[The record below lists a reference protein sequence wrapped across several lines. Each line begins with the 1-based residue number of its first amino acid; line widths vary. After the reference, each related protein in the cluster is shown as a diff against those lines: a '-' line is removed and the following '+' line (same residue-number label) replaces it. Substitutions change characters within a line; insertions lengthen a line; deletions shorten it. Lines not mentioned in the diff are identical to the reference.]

1 MSDLKVI
8 AQPGMHSIEF
18 TRTFDAPRE
27 LVFKA
32 HTDPKMV
39 AQWWGLAKYKTTVER
54 LEAKFGGAWRFVQ
67 SDSDGNK
74 FAFRG
79 VFHEVT
85 APERLV
91 QTFEFEGFPGHV
103 ALDSMTLEDVGGKT
117 KITAVS
123 VFQSVAD
130 RDGMVQSG
138 MESGMEE
145 GYVRLDELLK
155 KVRTGAG
162 R

>member
-8 AQPGMHSIEF
+8 TQPGMHSIEF

-27 LVFKA
+27 LVFRA
-32 HTDPKMV
+32 HTDPKMIP
-39 AQWWGLAKYKTTVER
+39 QWWGPAKYKTTVER

-67 SDSDGNK
+67 SDSNGNE

-117 KITAVS
+117 RIKAVS

-138 MESGMEE
+138 MEGGMEE
-145 GYVRLDELLK
+145 GFVRLDELLK
-155 KVRTGAG
+155 KMRAGAG